1 VEGVRLGAGLS
12 FDRRVMVLVE
22 IADDTNEIALAE
34 ELFTAN
40 GWPVRPA
47 EECERVGCPPE
58 RTARV
63 VEVRLPGSR
72 DGAIERALGHV
83 DRLAVVASL
92 KMWARDAVLLE
103 HEPEPYTAWRVRATS
118 GPAHPGRVIRAA
130 EPRGRAGALA
140 DLRARVLAGHS
151 DGSSRVTLDPALASD
166 DVRANV
172 ILVNIGNGLAF
183 SAAVLAVEAHGGWQ
197 FCGWFVTVLFGATWL
212 VAGIRAALRGSP
224 ARRTV
229 IWALPLASPIL
240 LPLVTWI
247 GTLVQERYIGTF
259 GIPPDSVHIGA
270 TDRLWAGALPVLGI
284 VGCSA
289 FGVAAAGWN
298 RRVHAHPTG
307 LDVSKISSAA
317 GIGLLIG
324 VFAVFLPF
332 LITAHPEE
340 ALDAEGSVGR
350 YQQPSSY
357 YGLRPT
363 LVCVKPVEAVAHPE
377 LGLPGAA
384 YGGTV
389 PLAWPVLTFGP
400 DGDRIWLWDPHTR
413 NALDMDLA
421 DATFIPFDDDYSDN
435 HTCP

>member
-1 VEGVRLGAGLS
+1 MEGVRLGAGLS
-12 FDRRVMVLVE
+12 FDRRVVVLVE
-22 IADDTNEIALAE
+22 IADDSNEIALAE

-40 GWPVRPA
+40 MWPVRPA
-47 EECERVGCPPE
+47 EERERVGCPPG

-83 DRLAVVASL
+83 DRLAVAASL

-103 HEPEPYTAWRVRATS
+103 HEPEPYTAWRVRTTS

-130 EPRGRAGALA
+130 EHRGRGGALA

-151 DGSSRVTLDPALASD
+151 DGSSRVTLDPARASA

-183 SAAVLAVEAHGGWQ
+183 SAAALALEAHGAWQ
-197 FCGWFVTVLFGATWL
+197 FCGWFVTLLFGAAWL

-224 ARRTV
+224 ARRAV
-229 IWALPLASPIL
+229 IWALPLASPLL

-247 GTLVQERYIGTF
+247 GTLVQDRYIGTF

-289 FGVAAAGWN
+289 FGVASAGWN

-307 LDVSKISSAA
+307 LDVSRIVSAA
-317 GIGLLIG
+317 SIGLLIG
-324 VFAVFLPF
+324 VFVAFVPF
-332 LITAHPEE
+332 LVIKHPLA
-340 ALDAEGSVGR
+340 ALDAESSVAH

-377 LGLPGAA
+377 RGLPGAA
-384 YGGTV
+384 YGGAV
-389 PLAWPVLTFGP
+389 PLTWPVLTFGP
-400 DGDRIWLWDPHTR
+400 DGDRIWLWDSHTE
-413 NALDMDLA
+413 NALNMALA
-421 DATFIPFDDDYSDN
+421 DATFVPFDDDYSDN
-435 HTCP
+435 HNCP